1 MVAKGYSN
9 QYLVADA
16 LGTHDGV
23 VPVLMLDTLLE
34 AAENWID
41 RRTSRAWLGSTV
53 TGEPHT
59 LTGDQPLIW
68 LRQAPVT
75 ALITVTARS
84 LWAGSVVSPLPSS
97 AYELMDPARGKV
109 LVSSSYYYSQL
120 AVSYTTSAPVPA
132 DIQLAATLLVA
143 SWARPMIGNAAASGS
158 RPNPLVLQSQ
168 GIKSYSIGQDL
179 SVIFQ
184 DNGGTASAT
193 MAAPIEVLRLVDQ
206 YRTFAFA

>member
-9 QYLVADA
+9 QLLVADA

-34 AAENWID
+34 AAEDWID
-41 RRTSRAWLGSTV
+41 RRTGRAWLGSTV
-53 TGEPHT
+53 TGEPHV

-75 ALITVTARS
+75 GLTAVTART
-84 LWAGSVVSPLPSS
+84 LWAGSVVSLLPGS

-120 AVSYTTSAPVPA
+120 AISYTTSAPVPA

-143 SWARPMIGNAAASGS
+143 SWARPMIGNLGSSGS
-158 RPNPLVLQSQ
+158 MDPVSLRAL
-168 GIKSYSIGQDL
+168 GIKSYQIGQDL
-179 SVIFQ
+179 QVTFQ
-184 DNGGTASAT
+184 DTAGNVEKL
-193 MAAPIEVLRLVDQ
+193 AAPIEVLRLVDQ
-206 YRTFAFA
+206 YRSFVFA